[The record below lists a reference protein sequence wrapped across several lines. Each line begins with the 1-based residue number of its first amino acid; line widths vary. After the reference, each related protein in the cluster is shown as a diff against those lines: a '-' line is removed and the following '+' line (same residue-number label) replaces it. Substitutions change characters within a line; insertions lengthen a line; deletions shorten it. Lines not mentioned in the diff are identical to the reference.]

1 MIEHESYEI
10 LCALAASGRA
20 SADDLKHLAD
30 HMAQCANCR
39 EQLSAFVQLSAQV
52 LPFHGDKY
60 KRERVPS
67 GMTRRFRERARAEG
81 IALDGSSRSVL
92 NHRVV
97 SGLGWSAAAAILV
110 LVGVFAFRNVHGF
123 WNRADEPATIARAV
137 PNPTQEKTA
146 TASVTEGNQ
155 QLAKSAELQRQ
166 LSLSEQDVV
175 GLKQRIADLQ
185 HELGIEK
192 SGHEN
197 ASSRISSLE
206 SENSSLRLAE
216 SAKNSQLADLDR
228 QLKERQSP
236 TVEEIATLAEK
247 QAELEKLSNQLTER
261 QRELEW
267 ERQLLAAS
275 AQARDLITARNL
287 HIIDVHDND
296 RSGRQVPFGRIF
308 YTEGQSLIFYAYDL
322 DAADRQDTKAAFHV
336 WGGTLGD
343 QRRVRNLGIFR
354 TEDAAAGRWVLT
366 FDDPRVL
373 AQINTVFVTAESAKN
388 RVDQP
393 KGKHILYAFLGDRPN
408 HP

>member
-20 SADDLKHLAD
+20 SDDDLKQLSD
-30 HMAQCANCR
+30 HMSQCADCR
-39 EQLSAFVQLSAQV
+39 EQLSDFVQLSAQV
-52 LPFHGDKY
+52 LPLHADTY
-60 KRERVPS
+60 KPRQVPS
-67 GMTRRFRERARAEG
+67 GMTKRFRERARAEG
-81 IALDGSSRSVL
+81 ITLDGSPRSVL
-92 NHRVV
+92 NHRLA
-97 SGLGWSAAAAILV
+97 SSLAWSAAAAILV
-110 LVGVFAFRNVHGF
+110 LVGVFAFRNVHGL
-123 WNRADEPATIARAV
+123 RRRGADSETVARAM
-137 PNPTQEKTA
+137 PNPAQKA
-146 TASVTEGNQ
+146 PSDAAVTEGNRQ
-155 QLAKSAELQRQ
+155 FAKIAELQRQ
-166 LSLSEQDVV
+166 LSSSEQDIVR
-175 GLKQRIADLQ
+175 LKQLIVDLQ
-185 HELGIEK
+185 HELGTAK
-192 SGHEN
+192 SAQEN
-197 ASSRISSLE
+197 ASSHISSVE
-206 SENSSLRLAE
+206 SENAVLRAGE

-228 QLKERQSP
+228 QLKEKQSA

-247 QAELEKLSNQLTER
+247 ESELEKLGNQLTER
-261 QRELEW
+261 QRELDR

-322 DAADRQDTKAAFHV
+322 DAAEGRNTKVAFHV

-343 QRRVRNLGIFR
+343 QKRVRNLGIFR
-354 TEDAAAGRWVLT
+354 SEDAAAGRWVLT

-388 RVDQP
+388 TQDQP
-393 KGKHILYAFLGDRPN
+393 KGKRILYAFLGDRPN